1 MVIITHYQTQ
11 LKTNMKKKIPFI
23 FLYGF
28 ILFFL
33 SCSRINE
40 NTKETIKISL
50 EDDSCLLFSSLFSKV
65 DYIPFETNNSSHIG
79 TIERFRIFGDKVA
92 IICNKSLLLFDIET
106 GRHLLTIAQQ
116 GNGSNN
122 YVTLYD
128 VFIEQNHIEIL
139 DCNGKILF
147 YDLKGNFIKAVSIPL
162 NAFAFTKTTP
172 DDYWFK
178 NNMYSDG
185 IEETIIHYNIAE
197 NLIKERYLPVNKKL
211 ASYFYIL
218 ENNNFNYYKDGLLFF
233 SSPIGE
239 IYYINNKNNLETAY
253 TIDFGSHNVPK
264 EFYNGSFNNIREFVT
279 EAEKHDYVFAPHSFA
294 SNNQNILLSYL
305 YKKRSYWTFYNIGG
319 KNVVTGNSLQDDIH
333 SLNEYPIKGINTH
346 YVFTSNYMFFVIS
359 AEQFINMSSKN
370 KLFQKE
376 IEKKSITEQSNPI
389 LVKCELKKLY

>member
-11 LKTNMKKKIPFI
+11 LKTNMKKQIPFI

-239 IYYINNKNNLETAY
+239 IYYINNKNN
-253 TIDFGSHNVPK
+253 
-264 EFYNGSFNNIREFVT
+264 
-279 EAEKHDYVFAPHSFA
+279 
-294 SNNQNILLSYL
+294 
-305 YKKRSYWTFYNIGG
+305 
-319 KNVVTGNSLQDDIH
+319 
-333 SLNEYPIKGINTH
+333 
-346 YVFTSNYMFFVIS
+346 
-359 AEQFINMSSKN
+359 
-370 KLFQKE
+370 
-376 IEKKSITEQSNPI
+376 
-389 LVKCELKKLY
+389 